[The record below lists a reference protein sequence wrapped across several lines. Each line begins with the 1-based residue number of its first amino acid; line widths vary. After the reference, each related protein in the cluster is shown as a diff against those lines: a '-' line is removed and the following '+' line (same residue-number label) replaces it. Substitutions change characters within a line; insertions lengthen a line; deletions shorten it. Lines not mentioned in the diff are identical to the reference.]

1 MAKLPTPTLAK
12 SLNNMEKIFNSDAT
26 IKGTVTYTT
35 DGTVTIT
42 PTKASRT
49 DITNGSRV
57 RQRGVLSTNSDGTSL
72 FVPYNTNLDTHRY
85 NKVFS
90 TLNGLVY
97 TTQKRNVVVKLTIQS
112 GISQQE
118 MVRIIKDETNQMIT
132 FIKSTE
138 GKEAL
143 K

>member
-12 SLNNMEKIFNSDAT
+12 SLKDMKKDIFAVASIDSTAT
-26 IKGTVTYTT
+26 YAE
-35 DGTVTIT
+35 DGLVTIT

-85 NKVFS
+85 NQVFS
-90 TLNGLVY
+90 TLHGLVY

-118 MVRIIKDETNQMIT
+118 MARIIRDETNQMIT

>member
-1 MAKLPTPTLAK
+1 
-12 SLNNMEKIFNSDAT
+12 MEKIFNCNVT
-26 IKGTVTYTT
+26 VKGTVTYTT
-35 DGTVTIT
+35 EGITSFEPDKDIITIF
-42 PTKASRT
+42 PHGRQ
-49 DITNGSRV
+49 V
-57 RQRGVLSTNSDGTSL
+57 RQRGVLLTDDKGTSL
-72 FVPYNTNLDTHRY
+72 FTPYNTNLDVHRY

-97 TTQKRNVVVKLTIQS
+97 TTQKRNIVLKLTIQS

-118 MVRIIKDETNQMIT
+118 MARIIREETSQMIT

>member
-1 MAKLPTPTLAK
+1 M
-12 SLNNMEKIFNSDAT
+12 
-26 IKGTVTYTT
+26 
-35 DGTVTIT
+35 
-42 PTKASRT
+42 
-49 DITNGSRV
+49 
-57 RQRGVLSTNSDGTSL
+57 

-118 MVRIIKDETNQMIT
+118 MARIIKDETAEIISY
-132 FIKSTE
+132 IKSKE

>member
-1 MAKLPTPTLAK
+1 M
-12 SLNNMEKIFNSDAT
+12 
-26 IKGTVTYTT
+26 
-35 DGTVTIT
+35 
-42 PTKASRT
+42 
-49 DITNGSRV
+49 
-57 RQRGVLSTNSDGTSL
+57 

-118 MVRIIKDETNQMIT
+118 MARIIKDETAEIISY
-132 FIKSTE
+132 IKSTE

>member
-1 MAKLPTPTLAK
+1 
-12 SLNNMEKIFNSDAT
+12 MEKIFNSDAT
-26 IKGTVTYTT
+26 INGTVTYAT
-35 DGTVTIT
+35 DGTVQIV
-42 PTKASRT
+42 PTKPSST
-49 DITNGSRV
+49 DITGGSRV
-57 RQRGVLSTNSDGTSL
+57 RQRGVLLTDDKGTSL
-72 FVPYNTNLDTHRY
+72 FTPYNTNLDVHRY

-97 TTQKRNVVVKLTIQS
+97 TTQKRNIVLKLTTQS

-118 MVRIIKDETNQMIT
+118 MARIIREETSQMIT

>member
-1 MAKLPTPTLAK
+1 
-12 SLNNMEKIFNSDAT
+12 MEKIFNSDAT

-42 PTKASRT
+42 PTKVSRT
-49 DITNGSRV
+49 DITGGSRV
-57 RQRGVLSTNSDGTSL
+57 RQRGVLATHSDGTSL
-72 FVPYNTNLDTHRY
+72 FTPYNTNLDTHRY

-97 TTQKRNVVVKLTIQS
+97 TTLKRNIVLKLTIQS

-118 MVRIIKDETNQMIT
+118 MARIIREETSQMIT